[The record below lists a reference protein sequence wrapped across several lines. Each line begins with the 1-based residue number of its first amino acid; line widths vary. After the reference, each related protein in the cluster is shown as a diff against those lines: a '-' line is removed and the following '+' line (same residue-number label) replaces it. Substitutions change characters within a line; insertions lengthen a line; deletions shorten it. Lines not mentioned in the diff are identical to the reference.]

1 MRGNSSVQFPS
12 ASLKDLK
19 KVRCGSIGVGALM
32 SIGPVV
38 NSSPRAL
45 PKVSTEVSFD
55 LTCSSVMMMDSLNE
69 KDGDTAGRG

>member
-1 MRGNSSVQFPS
+1 MR
-12 ASLKDLK
+12 
-19 KVRCGSIGVGALM
+19 
-32 SIGPVV
+32 IGPVV